1 LGFRLDSVAVITTL
15 IVAALVG
22 YLAVTRNDTQQPL
35 EDRPGRPVTVKD
47 DVVGR

>member
-1 LGFRLDSVAVITTL
+1 MPSHRRGFFPE
-15 IVAALVG
+15 LVG
-22 YLAVTRNDTQQPL
+22 YLAVTRNDRQQPL